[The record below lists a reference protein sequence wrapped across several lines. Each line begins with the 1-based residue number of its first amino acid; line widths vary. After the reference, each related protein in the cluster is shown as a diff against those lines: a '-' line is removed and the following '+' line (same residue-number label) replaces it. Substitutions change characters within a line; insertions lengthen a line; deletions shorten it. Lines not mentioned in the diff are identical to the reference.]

1 MPGSGGLPAWL
12 SGKRICLPVQEAWV
26 LSLKSGRY
34 PAFTGSA
41 SKKVLNGTI
50 STRAA
55 GRGKSEKR
63 DMEEE
68 EAKGDLGSVIH
79 SYTICT
85 RFLEIK

>member
-1 MPGSGGLPAWL
+1 MGFSRQEYWSGMPLP
-12 SGKRICLPVQEAWV
+12 
-26 LSLKSGRY
+26 SL
-34 PAFTGSA
+34 
-41 SKKVLNGTI
+41 
-50 STRAA
+50 TRAA